1 MILIG
6 DKNIPYETLTK
17 VSTIEELAKTKANT
31 MVVFEYIQSLVDYC
45 FKNNLS
51 YGVIIKD
58 LKEAIYSNAL
68 EAKYIICDKQLAQSI
83 QNTADNYMFDSKV
96 LAIIESNE
104 EFEDIT
110 KQQIDGIIYNYLLK

>member
-17 VSTIEELAKTKANT
+17 VSTIEELVKTKANT
-31 MVVFEYIQSLVDYC
+31 MIVFEYTQNLVDYC
-45 FKNNLS
+45 FKNDLS
-51 YGVIIKD
+51 YAVIIKD
-58 LKEAIYSNAL
+58 LKEAIYANAL
-68 EAKYIICDKQLAQSI
+68 EAKYVICDKQLAKNI

-110 KQQIDGIIYNYLLK
+110 KEQIDGVIYNYLLK

>member
-17 VSTIEELAKTKANT
+17 VSTIEELVKTKANT
-31 MVVFEYIQSLVDYC
+31 MIVFEYTQNLVDYC
-45 FKNNLS
+45 FKNDLS
-51 YGVIIKD
+51 YAVIIKD
-58 LKEAIYSNAL
+58 LKEAIYANAL
-68 EAKYIICDKQLAQSI
+68 EAKYLICDKQLAKNI

-110 KQQIDGIIYNYLLK
+110 KEQIDGVIYNYLLK

>member
-31 MVVFEYIQSLVDYC
+31 MVVFEYMQSLVDYC

-110 KQQIDGIIYNYLLK
+110 KQQIDGVIYNYLLK

>member
-17 VSTIEELAKTKANT
+17 VSTIEELVKTKANT
-31 MVVFEYIQSLVDYC
+31 MIVFEYTQNLVDYC
-45 FKNNLS
+45 FKNDLS
-51 YGVIIKD
+51 YAVIIKD
-58 LKEAIYSNAL
+58 LKEAIYANAL
-68 EAKYIICDKQLAQSI
+68 EAKYIICDKQLAKNI

-110 KQQIDGIIYNYLLK
+110 KEQIDGVIYNYLLK

>member
-17 VSTIEELAKTKANT
+17 VSTIEELVKTKANT
-31 MVVFEYIQSLVDYC
+31 MIVFEYTQNLVDYC

-51 YGVIIKD
+51 YAVIIKD
-58 LKEAIYSNAL
+58 LKEAIYANAL
-68 EAKYIICDKQLAQSI
+68 EAKYIICDKQLAKNI

-96 LAIIESNE
+96 LAVIESNE

-110 KQQIDGIIYNYLLK
+110 KEQIDGVIYNYLLK

>member
-17 VSTIEELAKTKANT
+17 VSTIEELVKTKANT

-110 KQQIDGIIYNYLLK
+110 KQQIDGVIYNYLLK

>member
-17 VSTIEELAKTKANT
+17 VSTIEELVKTKANT
-31 MVVFEYIQSLVDYC
+31 MIVFDYTQNLVDYC
-45 FKNNLS
+45 FKNDLS
-51 YGVIIKD
+51 YAVIIKD
-58 LKEAIYSNAL
+58 LKEAIYANAL
-68 EAKYIICDKQLAQSI
+68 EAKYLICDKQLAKNI

-110 KQQIDGIIYNYLLK
+110 KEQIDGVIYNYLLK

>member
-6 DKNIPYETLTK
+6 DKNIPYETLIK
-17 VSTIEELAKTKANT
+17 VSTIEELVKTKANT
-31 MVVFEYIQSLVDYC
+31 MIVFEYTQNLVDYC
-45 FKNNLS
+45 FKNDLS
-51 YGVIIKD
+51 YAVIIKD
-58 LKEAIYSNAL
+58 LKEAIYANAL
-68 EAKYIICDKQLAQSI
+68 EAKYIICDKQLAKNI

-110 KQQIDGIIYNYLLK
+110 KEQIDGVIYNYLLK